1 MPPKRRQRFL
11 LIILFTVFISV
22 GLGLILYGFRQN
34 LHLYLTP
41 SSLAVSHMKP
51 GQVFR
56 LGGLVKTG
64 SLKRQGLDIS
74 FVMTDLTQSQRVIYH
89 GIVPD
94 LFKENGGVIAEG
106 TLNSEGVFV
115 ARSIL
120 AKHDEN
126 YRPPKIDAVSY
137 STN

>member
-1 MPPKRRQRFL
+1 MPPKRRQRL
-11 LIILFTVFISV
+11 LFVLLLTVFLAL

-41 SSLAVSHMKP
+41 SLLAQESIKP
-51 GQVFR
+51 GRVFR
-56 LGGLVKTG
+56 LGGLVQEG
-64 SLKRQGLDIS
+64 SLKRQGLDLS
-74 FVMTDLTQSQRVIYH
+74 FTVTDLSHSTPVLYH

-94 LFKENGGVIAEG
+94 LFKEKGGVIAEG
-106 TLNSEGVFV
+106 SLNAEGVFV

-126 YRPPKIDAVSY
+126 YRPPKIQ
-137 STN
+137 NQKK